1 VKMKKMVTIP
11 GKKHITE
18 VWKKLI
24 TLPVKKLVDF
34 YSRDIWSWSFLSSS
48 RGKMIPKRNNVI
60 FSFFKLVKIIC
71 LLRK

>member
-1 VKMKKMVTIP
+1 MGAYHTIP

-34 YSRDIWSWSFLSSS
+34 Y
-48 RGKMIPKRNNVI
+48 M
-60 FSFFKLVKIIC
+60 
-71 LLRK
+71 LLIVATGYAGWRWDGTGVSLKTSLITF

>member
-1 VKMKKMVTIP
+1 MKKMVTIP

-34 YSRDIWSWSFLSSS
+34 YSDDKDM
-48 RGKMIPKRNNVI
+48 G
-60 FSFFKLVKIIC
+60 
-71 LLRK
+71 